1 MHVRK
6 PEAGGGARGCR
17 PGPTLELGTGL
28 TLFLGVYVDL
38 LGIFGVSFE
47 REGFQRLGI
56 CFLAF

>member
-38 LGIFGVSFE
+38 LGIFGVSFF
-47 REGFQRLGI
+47 R
-56 CFLAF
+56 AF